1 VTEERCAKL
10 GERLSGYHDG
20 RLDPAAR
27 AEVESHLR
35 GCAACRARLEDY
47 AAVDR
52 AILALGAPA
61 LEDRLREELVAF
73 TRETIAVRGRATRRR
88 RLGARLRTPRTW
100 IPLAAAALV
109 MLVVWRGA
117 DRFMNPPPGGM
128 SGERATRSMT
138 DGGSAPPS
146 ADEAFAKRQALPA
159 ADSAFR
165 LKLDMKE
172 APVGASSPP
181 DLGGPPPK
189 NGLERDSNARAR
201 EESEAAAPPI
211 DQDRAAGLSPPAPAP
226 GAPAVR
232 ADDTPTPPP
241 ASEPTPP
248 LDQAA
253 PPAGIESMS
262 QPAAP
267 AEPQAKAAAGRAA
280 RANLEAMSTPPP
292 APPPPAPPPAPAAR
306 GVAGRLDP
314 AAALSIAS
322 LALEVGDLT
331 GARLA
336 LAGVP
341 LLPADTLTTRAAEL
355 ALVLAAR
362 TGDST
367 DCKNARERADALT
380 AALPSGATVDS
391 LRARRAAL
399 TCPP

>member
-1 VTEERCAKL
+1 
-10 GERLSGYHDG
+10 
-20 RLDPAAR
+20 
-27 AEVESHLR
+27 
-35 GCAACRARLEDY
+35 
-47 AAVDR
+47 
-52 AILALGAPA
+52 
-61 LEDRLREELVAF
+61 
-73 TRETIAVRGRATRRR
+73 
-88 RLGARLRTPRTW
+88 
-100 IPLAAAALV
+100 
-109 MLVVWRGA
+109 
-117 DRFMNPPPGGM
+117 
-128 SGERATRSMT
+128 
-138 DGGSAPPS
+138 
-146 ADEAFAKRQALPA
+146 
-159 ADSAFR
+159 
-165 LKLDMKE
+165 
-172 APVGASSPP
+172 
-181 DLGGPPPK
+181 
-189 NGLERDSNARAR
+189 
-201 EESEAAAPPI
+201 
-211 DQDRAAGLSPPAPAP
+211 
-226 GAPAVR
+226 
-232 ADDTPTPPP
+232 
-241 ASEPTPP
+241 
-248 LDQAA
+248 
-253 PPAGIESMS
+253 MS